1 MSQADLPVVNAPRP
15 AARDTASG
23 ADLETTACWSNSG
36 VYGDG
41 SCPELHKFV
50 HCRNCP
56 VHSAAGVRLIDR
68 PLPSNYRHEWAQH
81 FAEDKRLPEA
91 GNASAI
97 LFRIQ
102 DEWLALPTY
111 SFQEVAEK
119 RPIHSLP
126 HRGQGIVL
134 GLVNVR
140 GELVICISVGH
151 LLKMEG
157 LPSGQSLRENYQR
170 LLVVNWEAGRLAFPV
185 DEVHGPHRFHP
196 HDLRNP
202 PSTMLRTNPR
212 YAQGVL
218 HWQNHSVSLLDGN
231 LLLSSLQVV
240 WHEPPP
246 TA

>member
-1 MSQADLPVVNAPRP
+1 MSQADLPVINAPAP
-15 AARDTASG
+15 DALDTQPN
-23 ADLETTACWSNSG
+23 ADFEVTACWSNLG

-56 VHSAAGVRLIDR
+56 VYSAAGIRLIDR
-68 PLPSNYRHEWAQH
+68 PLPPNYRHEWTQH
-81 FAEDKRLPEA
+81 FAQEKPFLEA

-102 DEWLALPTY
+102 SQWLALPTH

-126 HRGQGIVL
+126 HRREGIVL
-134 GLVNVR
+134 GLANVR

-151 LLKMEG
+151 LLAIESM
-157 LPSGQSLRENYQR
+157 PSLRSLRENYRR
-170 LLVVNWEAGRLAFPV
+170 LMVVNWEPSRLAFPV

-196 HDLRNP
+196 QDLQSP
-202 PSTMLRTNPR
+202 PSTMARANPR
-212 YAQGVL
+212 YTQGVL
-218 HWQNHSVSLLDGN
+218 HWQNRAVGLLDAEF
-231 LLLSSLQVV
+231 LLSSL
-240 WHEPPP
+240 HHSL
-246 TA
+246 A